1 MRLPVVICLTA
12 FVLQGCM
19 ETGGASTSAPRIP
32 SGAERLSLA
41 VGQTAHLDAY
51 RADSCGGA
59 APSWASVQARLPA
72 SSIVTYSDGGISSR
86 DSRSCGTSVA
96 TRAVNATGIAAGT
109 EVHTYSDTIAV
120 TVQ

>member
-1 MRLPVVICLTA
+1 MRYA
-12 FVLQGCM
+12 FVFSAALLAGCM
-19 ETGGASTSAPRIP
+19 DTATTETSTAIPAS
-32 SGAERLSLA
+32 AERLELA

-51 RADSCGGA
+51 RADTCGGA

-72 SSIVTYSDGGISSR
+72 SAIVTYSDGGISSR
-86 DSRSCGTSVA
+86 DSRSCGTNVA

-120 TVQ
+120 TVR